1 MKNNLKK
8 SREDIK
14 MSQDELAKK
23 IGISRE
29 YLSQLEKGKRN
40 PSLQLAFKIAYEFN
54 VKVEDIFENTC
65 NYNQYEKYNNR

>member
-14 MSQDELAKK
+14 MSKDELAKK

-29 YLSQLEKGKRN
+29 YFS
-40 PSLQLAFKIAYEFN
+40 
-54 VKVEDIFENTC
+54 
-65 NYNQYEKYNNR
+65 